1 MQKRTGT
8 KLRNAVE
15 TSSFSCAA
23 KYSPTAKISSYVPTI
38 ISFPASKGRAVRPS
52 VSVRTVFKHWLPLP
66 SGSSRQST
74 IDILAAGRPRTISST
89 WVVRPPVILFPPIGL
104 SGKSRLFG
112 LVWNNKIVQTE
123 RAYLGNFAQCYGYF
137 LATGMFET
145 CGETSE
151 DTVFL
156 ILTSTDYKR
165 KPETVPICLIQSV
178 KGRNLFRC
186 ETIQTRSSLFLA

>member
-15 TSSFSCAA
+15 TSSFSCSA

-38 ISFPASKGRAVRPS
+38 ISSPASKGRAVRPS
-52 VSVRTVFKHWLPLP
+52 ASVRTVFKHWLPLP
-66 SGSSRQST
+66 SGSSRQSA
-74 IDILAAGRPRTISST
+74 IDLLAAGQPCAISST
-89 WVVRPPVILFPPIGL
+89 WVVRLPVIILFPPIGF
-104 SGKSRLFG
+104 SGKSGLFD
-112 LVWNNKIVQTE
+112 LVWSNKIVQTE

-151 DTVFL
+151 DAVFL

-165 KPETVPICLIQSV
+165 KS
-178 KGRNLFRC
+178 
-186 ETIQTRSSLFLA
+186 